1 MAMFDQY
8 AGQTGWSPVD
18 LRQRFYDGLNDQ
30 VKDALA
36 GTHQPIGTIDE
47 LRAAAQSLDQCWWQ
61 REAEKKGHTF
71 TLGNPKPSD
80 PNAMQVDATRQD
92 NSCHGSAR
100 TPLGTHANGEDS
112 GLEESRKAIRT

>member
-18 LRQRFYDGLNDQ
+18 LRQRFYDGLNDR